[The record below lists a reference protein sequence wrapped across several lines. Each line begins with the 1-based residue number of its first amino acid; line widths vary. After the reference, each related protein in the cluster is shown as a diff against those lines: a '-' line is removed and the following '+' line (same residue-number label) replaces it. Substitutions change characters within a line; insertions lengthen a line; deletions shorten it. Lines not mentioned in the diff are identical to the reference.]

1 MDSTSLVV
9 SQLTVGALL
18 SYSLQVFKNASWFPI
33 LQEDSAKAVKIF
45 FAVITSLCGATG
57 LSYAYDPT
65 AHTLLIQNFSWAL
78 VGPALWHWLTQF
90 VMQEGW
96 YQAVFNKT
104 TVAVPAVVG
113 TTGTIAGTLRD
124 PIADAMK
131 AQRVAAAK
139 KKLEDAQK
147 EVDEAQK

>member
-1 MDSTSLVV
+1 MDSLNLLTSQV
-9 SQLTVGALL
+9 TVGAVL
-18 SYSLQVFKNASWFPI
+18 SYALQVFKKASWFPV

-45 FAVITSLCGATG
+45 FAAVTSLCGVTG
-57 LSYAYDPT
+57 LTYVVDPT

-78 VGPALWHWLTQF
+78 VGPALWHWLSQF

-104 TVAVPAVVG
+104 TVAPPAQVG
-113 TTGTIAGTLRD
+113 VTGTIGSSV
-124 PIADAMK
+124 ADAIK

-139 KKLEDAQK
+139 RKLEDAQK
-147 EVDEAQK
+147 EVEEAQK